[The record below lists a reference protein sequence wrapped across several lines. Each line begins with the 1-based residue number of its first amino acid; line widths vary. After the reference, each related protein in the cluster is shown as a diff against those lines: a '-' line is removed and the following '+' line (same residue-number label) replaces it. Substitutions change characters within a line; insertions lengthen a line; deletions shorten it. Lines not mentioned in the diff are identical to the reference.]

1 MSTFKKG
8 LIAGGKTSW
17 TLGKVIFPIT
27 LIVTI
32 LQFTPVLPWIIQLVE
47 PLMGLLGLRGEAA
60 IPLVLGN
67 ALNLY
72 AGIAGILSLELTVK
86 EVFILAVMLSFSHN
100 IFIETGVALR
110 VGVKLWVVLAVR
122 FGLAILSA
130 LIIRFVWNGGEEI
143 AKYGLMSV
151 NQDQPNGWGEI
162 ILLGFEKAS
171 LGVLQLM
178 IIVIP
183 LMIIVQYLRDYHYL
197 DKLSKLLTPLT
208 KVIGV
213 KPNASM
219 TLVAGLVVG
228 LAFGAGLMIQA
239 VEEDG
244 VSKKDATLCFIFLV
258 ACHAVVEDTLIFV
271 PLGIP
276 VLPLLIIRVITAF
289 LLTVIVAYIWKR
301 AELKKYENKEVTQV

>member
-1 MSTFKKG
+1 M
-8 LIAGGKTSW
+8 
-17 TLGKVIFPIT
+17 
-27 LIVTI
+27 
-32 LQFTPVLPWIIQLVE
+32 
-47 PLMGLLGLRGEAA
+47 
-60 IPLVLGN
+60 
-67 ALNLY
+67 
-72 AGIAGILSLELTVK
+72 
-86 EVFILAVMLSFSHN
+86 AVS
-100 IFIETGVALR
+100 
-110 VGVKLWVVLAVR
+110 

-130 LIIRFVWNGGEEI
+130 LIIRFVWNGGGEI
-143 AKYGLMSV
+143 AKYGLMPV

>member
-47 PLMGLLGLRGEAA
+47 LLMGLLGLRGEAA

-143 AKYGLMSV
+143 AKYGLMPV

>member
-143 AKYGLMSV
+143 AKYGLMPV